1 MKIYWQLG
9 YFIIGLLVFSYGI
22 SLSIKV
28 QYLGIHPWDV
38 LNIALFER
46 VGLTIGTW
54 NIIIGAAMIGCTFL
68 LKGKKYIRV
77 GTIVNGIMVGVLV
90 DSFLYFDLLPP
101 QTIAAADVLLLIA
114 AIVLMGIGGG
124 LYSAAHLGT
133 GPRDGFMLT
142 ISERTGISI
151 SNVRII
157 CECSV
162 LLIGL
167 LLGGP
172 VFIFTFIYTF
182 IQSPIFQRSFLFFTS
197 SLETRFS
204 KPDQPMKVS

>member
-9 YFIIGLLVFSYGI
+9 YFIIGLLIFSYGI
-22 SLSIKV
+22 SMSIKV

-38 LNIALFER
+38 LNIALFEKI
-46 VGLTIGTW
+46 GLTIGSW
-54 NIIIGAAMIGCTFL
+54 NIIIGAAMILGTLL
-68 LKGKKYIRV
+68 LKGKYVRL
-77 GTIVNGIMVGVLV
+77 GTIINGVMVGVLV
-90 DSFLYFDLLPP
+90 DFFLHFNLLPP
-101 QTIAAADVLLLIA
+101 QTNAAVDVFLLIS

-124 LYSAAHLGT
+124 LYSAAQLGT

-142 ISERTGISI
+142 ISDRTGFSI
-151 SNVRII
+151 STVRIL

-162 LLIGL
+162 LIIGL

-182 IQSPIFQRSFLFFTS
+182 IQSPIFQKTFLSFTS
-197 SLETRFS
+197 VLDKKFHESLRR
-204 KPDQPMKVS
+204 KAG

>member
-9 YFIIGLLVFSYGI
+9 YFIIGLLIFSYGI
-22 SLSIKV
+22 SMSIKV

-38 LNIALFER
+38 LNIALFEKI
-46 VGLTIGTW
+46 GLSIGTW
-54 NIIIGAAMIGCTFL
+54 NIIIGAAMILGTLL
-68 LKGKKYIRV
+68 LKGKYVRI
-77 GTIVNGIMVGVLV
+77 GTIINGVMVGVLV
-90 DSFLYFDLLPP
+90 DFYLHFDLLPP
-101 QTIAAADVLLLIA
+101 QTNAAADVFLLLS

-124 LYSAAHLGT
+124 LYSAAQLGT

-142 ISERTGISI
+142 ISDRTGFSI
-151 SNVRII
+151 SSVRII

-167 LLGGP
+167 VLGGP

-182 IQSPIFQRSFLFFTS
+182 IQSPIFQKTFLSFTS
-197 SLETRFS
+197 LLNKKFHEPSRR
-204 KPDQPMKVS
+204 KAG

>member
-9 YFIIGLLVFSYGI
+9 FFIIGLLIFSYGI
-22 SLSIKV
+22 SLSIRV

-38 LNIALFER
+38 LNIALFEKI
-46 VGLTIGTW
+46 GLTIGTW
-54 NIIIGAAMIGCTFL
+54 NIIIGAAMIAGTLL
-68 LKGKKYIRV
+68 LKGKYVRV
-77 GTIVNGIMVGVLV
+77 GTVINGVMVGVLV
-90 DSFLYFDLLPP
+90 DFILYFNLLPP
-101 QTIAAADVLLLIA
+101 LTNAVGDVFMLLA

-142 ISERTGISI
+142 ISDRTGFSI
-151 SNVRII
+151 SSVRII
-157 CECSV
+157 CECCV
-162 LLIGL
+162 LLFGL

-182 IQSPIFQRSFLFFTS
+182 IQSPIFQKTFLSFTRMLDRRFPQSDRS
-197 SLETRFS
+197 
-204 KPDQPMKVS
+204 MKAG

>member
-9 YFIIGLLVFSYGI
+9 YFIIGLLIFSYGI
-22 SLSIKV
+22 SMSIKV

-38 LNIALFER
+38 LNIALFEKI
-46 VGLTIGTW
+46 GLTIGTW
-54 NIIIGAAMIGCTFL
+54 NIIIGAAMILGTLL
-68 LKGKKYIRV
+68 LKGKYVRL
-77 GTIVNGIMVGVLV
+77 GTIINGVMVGVLV
-90 DSFLYFDLLPP
+90 DFFLHFNLLPP
-101 QTIAAADVLLLIA
+101 QTNAASDVFLLLA

-124 LYSAAHLGT
+124 LYSAAQLGT

-142 ISERTGISI
+142 ISDWTGFSI
-151 SNVRII
+151 STVRIL

-162 LLIGL
+162 LIIGL

-182 IQSPIFQRSFLFFTS
+182 IQSPIFQKTFLSFTS
-197 SLETRFS
+197 VLDKKFHEPTRR
-204 KPDQPMKVS
+204 KAG

>member
-9 YFIIGLLVFSYGI
+9 YFIIGLLIFSYGI
-22 SLSIKV
+22 SMSIKV

-38 LNIALFER
+38 LNIALFEKI
-46 VGLTIGTW
+46 GLTIGTW
-54 NIIIGAAMIGCTFL
+54 NIIIGAAMILGTLL
-68 LKGKKYIRV
+68 LKGKYVRL
-77 GTIVNGIMVGVLV
+77 GTIINGVMVGVLV
-90 DSFLYFDLLPP
+90 DFFLHFNLLPP
-101 QTIAAADVLLLIA
+101 QTNAAADVFLLLA

-124 LYSAAHLGT
+124 LYSAAQLGT

-142 ISERTGISI
+142 ISDWTGFSI
-151 SNVRII
+151 STVRIL

-162 LLIGL
+162 LIIGL

-182 IQSPIFQRSFLFFTS
+182 IQSPIFQKTFLSFTS
-197 SLETRFS
+197 VLDKKFHEPTRR
-204 KPDQPMKVS
+204 KAG